1 MEGNVSKCPESNPDN
16 IAHAGKEYQEDYLK
30 LHGWGKKKAALRKK
44 AAPKKAPETK
54 AQKPAEDK

>member
-1 MEGNVSKCPESNPDN
+1 MNAQRVADN

-30 LHGWGKKKAALRKK
+30 LHGWGKKKAAPKKK
-44 AAPKKAPETK
+44 AAAKKAPETK